1 MANLTIK
8 DIAKIC
14 GVGTSTVSRAIN
26 DDPGINPETKERI
39 LQVVKEFRYVP
50 NASARN
56 LKYTETNTI
65 GLLVKGRNNRFFQGM
80 YADFEQKLQKAGYDF
95 TLREISSNSAEE
107 DGLVANDM
115 VKEKRLKG
123 IIILGGM
130 IPNVDALQSYIDIPY
145 VLCTVAIDSQN
156 TECNLVGID
165 DELESYKVVDY
176 LIQKGHKKIA
186 IIAGQKSDYAVGG
199 KRLEG
204 YKKALLANGI
214 EFDPELVGYQ
224 KEELPFFG
232 PANGYSVMQE
242 LLDSGKEFTAVFVI
256 SDLIAFGA
264 YKAIYDA
271 GKKIPEDYSVVGF
284 DGIELTDY
292 MYPALT
298 TVRQPVENYVKTSVE
313 TLIRLLDGGEENN
326 HQIFEAELIERD
338 SVKTITP

>member
-56 LKYTETNTI
+56 LKYIETNTI
-65 GLLVKGRNNRFFQGM
+65 GMLVKGRNNRFFQGM
-80 YADFEQKLQKAGYDF
+80 YADFEQELQKAGYGF

-130 IPNVDALQSYIDIPY
+130 IPNVDALQSYIDVPY
-145 VLCTVAIDSQN
+145 VLCTVAIDSHN
-156 TECNLVGID
+156 TECNFVGID

-176 LIQKGHKKIA
+176 LIKKGHKKIA

-224 KEELPFFG
+224 REEIPDFG

-242 LLDSGKEFTAVFVI
+242 LLDSGKEFTAVFAI